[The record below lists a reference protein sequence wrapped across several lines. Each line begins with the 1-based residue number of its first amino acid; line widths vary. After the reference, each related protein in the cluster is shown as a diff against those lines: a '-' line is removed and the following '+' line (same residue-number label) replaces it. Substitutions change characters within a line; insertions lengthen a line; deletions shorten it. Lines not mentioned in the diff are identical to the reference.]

1 MDRLRTVSASARP
14 VVHFLGL
21 MQTAVASK
29 DAEQALRA
37 VTQLRRDLDVL
48 ERVHV
53 RRAVTAGRSWSQI
66 ASALGVSKQA
76 AHRRHRSVPG
86 IPEVT
91 LEQLVQ
97 QGGPRGKVLV
107 TGEARA
113 AVRFARAEAGA
124 LGHAS
129 VGSEHL
135 LLGLLRCE
143 HSAAYNALEAAGVS
157 VEAARVAAQPTLV
170 DAQPED
176 IPQETPAGAFRAHA
190 KAALEQALAETV
202 QRGEG
207 FIGPEHLLLAILS
220 SEEGGAVRTLAAL
233 GVEPLDIRRRLAE
246 VEQFSPARG
255 DAQVRTR
262 PPERERRSFVN
273 ANVAAPVDAAA
284 AANVLSDDAAAEE
297 AVAGQE
303 VDSN

>member
-1 MDRLRTVSASARP
+1 

-21 MQTAVASK
+21 MQTAVVSK
-29 DAEQALRA
+29 DSDEALRA
-37 VTQLRRDLDVL
+37 VTRLRRDLDVL

-53 RRAVTAGRSWSQI
+53 RRAVDAGRSWSQI
-66 ASALGVSKQA
+66 AAALSVSKQA

-91 LEQLVQ
+91 LEELVA
-97 QGGPRGKVLV
+97 QGAPRGKVLV
-107 TGEARA
+107 TSEARA

-143 HSAAYNALEAAGVS
+143 RSAACSALEAAGVS
-157 VEAARVAAQPTLV
+157 VDAARVAAQPTLV
-170 DAQPED
+170 EAHPEEPP
-176 IPQETPAGAFRAHA
+176 IGAFRAHA
-190 KAALEQALAETV
+190 KAVLEQSLAETV

-233 GVEPLDIRRRLAE
+233 GVEAHEIRRRLEE
-246 VEQFSPARG
+246 VEQLSPEEL
-255 DAQVRTR
+255 DAQEGARL
-262 PPERERRSFVN
+262 PDREAMSFVN
-273 ANVAAPVDAAA
+273 ANVATPVNAAA
-284 AANVLSDDAAAEE
+284 AANVLSDNADATVTATPD
-297 AVAGQE
+297 G
-303 VDSN
+303 DTD